1 MAEPGKPTSK
11 SLHALL
17 VSIEPLD
24 VATKVFV
31 FFLLVSAVFFGLF
44 VIAPASSKKT
54 IKLRASWA
62 LKAVSVVH
70 ALIVAGASV
79 WALFNEPGMH
89 EITTGVFQR
98 DAEAVRWPLIHA
110 RSDVLAAAG
119 PLTLAYFLFD
129 LLLVPVWE
137 GRLVVSVG
145 TWKGEKRAVDLVNLH
160 ASYERQALVNQNPHT
175 YFPLLPP
182 LPFIQNSNTSPSS
195 STTASPSS
203 PGLLASA
210 TRPATSSSSAAS
222 AWNSPPPSCS
232 TAGSLSKA
240 TSTAKI
246 TLSTFLTGCS

>member
-1 MAEPGKPTSK
+1 MADPAKPTST

-24 VATKVFV
+24 VAIKVFA
-31 FFLLVSAVFFGLF
+31 FFLLVSVVFFALF
-44 VIAPASSKKT
+44 ALAPASSKKT

-79 WALFNEPGMH
+79 WALFYEPGMH

-110 RSDVLAAAG
+110 RSDVLAAAA

-137 GRLVVSVG
+137 GRLVVSTG
-145 TWKGEKRAVDLVNLH
+145 TWEVEKKPVDFLDAIFGEGTVCMHVKTTRGCPLNLP
-160 ASYERQALVNQNPHT
+160 ASHQREA
-175 YFPLLPP
+175 
-182 LPFIQNSNTSPSS
+182 
-195 STTASPSS
+195 
-203 PGLLASA
+203 
-210 TRPATSSSSAAS
+210 
-222 AWNSPPPSCS
+222 
-232 TAGSLSKA
+232 
-240 TSTAKI
+240 
-246 TLSTFLTGCS
+246 